1 MFVEKAGRKE
11 GKRGIRSFEECLS
24 NPFIG
29 KGTNQ
34 VVDINFITS
43 LSRRSINIIKYLV
56 YKNAC
61 TDEKF
66 IFDLNEFNEM
76 MNYAPSSSPTFK
88 SFAEL
93 CEKGILARTNIP
105 YVFWVNK
112 NMFSTG
118 LLTSISI
125 PNKGI

>member
-1 MFVEKAGRKE
+1 MEKVNRKE
-11 GKRGIRSFEECLS
+11 SNKGIRSFKEHLS
-24 NPFIG
+24 NPFVRQE
-29 KGTNQ
+29 TTP
-34 VVDINFITS
+34 VMDINFITS

-56 YKNAC
+56 QKNAY

-66 IFDLNEFNEM
+66 IFDLKEFNEM
-76 MNYAPSSSPTFK
+76 MNYAQSSSPTFK

-112 NMFSTG
+112 NMLETG
-118 LLTSISI
+118 LVDSMSVI
-125 PNKGI
+125 PKRVK